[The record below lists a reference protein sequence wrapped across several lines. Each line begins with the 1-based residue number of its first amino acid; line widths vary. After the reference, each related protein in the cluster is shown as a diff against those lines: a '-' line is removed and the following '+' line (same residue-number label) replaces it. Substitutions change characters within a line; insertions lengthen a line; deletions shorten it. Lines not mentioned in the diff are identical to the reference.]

1 MTIKLGKE
9 ERAELVERVRAYFE
23 EERSETIGELAAGQ
37 LIDFML
43 LQLSPYAYNRA
54 IADVRVL
61 LGDAFGRL
69 DDELYALE
77 RPTGSRR

>member
-1 MTIKLGKE
+1 MTIKLSKE
-9 ERAELVERVRAYFE
+9 EKAELVERVRAYFE

-54 IADVRVL
+54 IADVRAL